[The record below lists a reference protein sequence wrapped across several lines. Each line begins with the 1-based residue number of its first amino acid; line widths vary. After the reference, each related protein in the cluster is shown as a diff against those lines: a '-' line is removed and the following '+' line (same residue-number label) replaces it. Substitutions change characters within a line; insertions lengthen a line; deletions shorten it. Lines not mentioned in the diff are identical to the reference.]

1 MTPRIT
7 TVLFD
12 LGNTLWHFPGRPPQD
27 VVAAET
33 RRRIFRLLRG
43 WGFEVTPE
51 RFVLARDIR
60 VATEKATGE
69 AFHGDCRDPGYP
81 EVCRRVAARHGLALT
96 PEQAEE
102 LWEAWNLEGAFVG
115 RTLFPD
121 VLETLRWL
129 KERGYRLGSVTNR
142 GWDGQRF
149 QQEMRELGLAEL
161 FEVVAMSCQ
170 VGYLKPHP
178 RIFQHALDHMGIE
191 PEAVVMVGD
200 SLRGDVEGSQA
211 LGMTAVWR
219 RPPVGEPVEETE
231 DRPEAL
237 ESVVPDY
244 TIDTL
249 SELMG
254 LPIFGE
260 SGPGK

>member
-1 MTPRIT
+1 MTARIT
-7 TVLFD
+7 AVLFD
-12 LGNTLWHFPGRPPQD
+12 LGNTLWHFPDRPPQD

-33 RRRIFRLLRG
+33 RRRIFGLLRR

-51 RFVLARDIR
+51 RFFLARDIR
-60 VATEKATGE
+60 AATEEATGE

-81 EVCRRVAARHGLALT
+81 DVCRRVSAGHGLALT
-96 PEQAEE
+96 PEQSEE

-142 GWDGQRF
+142 GWDGLRF

-191 PEAVVMVGD
+191 PEAAVMVGD
-200 SLRGDVEGSQA
+200 SLRGDVEGAQA
-211 LGMTAVWR
+211 LRMTAVWR
-219 RPPVGEPVEETE
+219 PPAPREDARETE
-231 DRPEAL
+231 DRPEPPA
-237 ESVVPDY
+237 SVVPDY
-244 TIDTL
+244 VIETL
-249 SELMG
+249 SDLKG
-254 LPIFGE
+254 LPIFG
-260 SGPGK
+260 